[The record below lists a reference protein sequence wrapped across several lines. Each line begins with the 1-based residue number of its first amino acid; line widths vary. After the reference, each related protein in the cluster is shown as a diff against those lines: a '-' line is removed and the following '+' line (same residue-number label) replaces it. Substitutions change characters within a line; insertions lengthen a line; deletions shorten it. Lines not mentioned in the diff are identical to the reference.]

1 LKAEALP
8 PETRFEAFLAELQQY
23 RPELDPGVLRR
34 AFRLAQTAHGGQ
46 LRQSGELFLIH
57 PVEVARIQLDL
68 LRRRADLTILAAS
81 LLHDTVEDTAAVSF
95 ETLEREFGAEV
106 ASLVDGVT
114 KIGVLP
120 FRSPEV
126 TQSENYRKM
135 LLSMARD
142 IRVILIKLADR
153 LHNMRTL
160 DWLEPERRR
169 RIAQETLDIYAPI
182 AHRLGIARFKWELED
197 LAFKH
202 LDPESYRMLVAK
214 IAEKR
219 EERERAIEEVEGPLR
234 ALLAERG
241 IAAEVTG
248 RPKHLLSI
256 WRKMQR
262 LNTPFEEIFDLLGI
276 RILTETQD
284 DCYRVF
290 GMVHEIFTPVADHF
304 KDYIATPKS
313 NMYQSLH
320 TTVLVPEQ
328 KRMVEIQIRTREMH
342 VVSQIGI
349 AAHYA
354 YKEGS
359 AARDRELQKK
369 LGEFIVQGTTEW
381 QDDTGDPAEFMD
393 FLRTS
398 LYQDEVFVF
407 TPKGGLKHLPRG
419 ATPIDFAYSIHT
431 DVGHH
436 CVGAKVNGRIVPLRY
451 PLKSGE
457 VVEII
462 SSPQGQPSENW
473 LGFVGTSRAKQKIR
487 HFLMQERLEVS
498 VGLGRD
504 ILTRELRKHHVKLP
518 PEKELE
524 EVSQSF
530 GLSDVP
536 LLYAKIGQGD
546 LSVASIVARM
556 LPEKP
561 AEEPKTA
568 SALERIK
575 RLAQRPVKGVRI
587 GELDGLLIR
596 IAQCCQPIPG
606 DKVIGLITKGR
617 GISVHRVDCPNT
629 FDDRVP
635 PERRIEVEWD
645 VARDQHFLVRL
656 QVVSGDRSKLLA
668 DVASA
673 ISRTGTYMRHGAMGS
688 TGDGEARGQF
698 VLEVRNLSHLQ
709 RVLDA
714 IRRVRGVRQVE
725 RQNTI
730 AGFDVPEGEAGDS
743 SESSE
748 SSERS
753 RRPRT
758 DSGRDWR
765 KR

>member
-1 LKAEALP
+1 VKTEAAQP
-8 PETRFEAFLAELQQY
+8 VERFEALLVELDGY
-23 RPELDPGVLRR
+23 RPGLDAGVLRR
-34 AFRLAQTAHGGQ
+34 AFETARAAHGGQ
-46 LRQSGELFLIH
+46 VRQSGAPFLSH
-57 PVEVARIQLDL
+57 PLEVAAILLDL
-68 LRRRADLTILAAS
+68 LRRRADLTILTAA
-81 LLHDTVEDTAAVSF
+81 LLHDAVEDSAAV
-95 ETLEREFGAEV
+95 TLAALQREFGPEV
-106 ASLVDGVT
+106 AALVDGVT
-114 KIGVLP
+114 KIGDLP

-160 DWLEPERRR
+160 DWLEPERRQ
-169 RIAQETLDIYAPI
+169 RIAQETRDIYAPI

-202 LDPESYRMLVAK
+202 LDAEHYRMLAARV
-214 IAEKR
+214 AEKR
-219 EERERAIEEVEGPLR
+219 EERERAVAETEAPLR
-234 ALLAERG
+234 RRLAERG
-241 IAAEVTG
+241 IRAEVSG

-262 LNTPFEEIFDLLGI
+262 LDAPFEEIYDLLGI

-284 DCYRVF
+284 DCYRVL
-290 GMVHEIFTPVADHF
+290 GVAHEMFTPVADHF

-320 TTVLVPEQ
+320 TTVLVPEH
-328 KRMVEIQIRTREMH
+328 KHMVEIQIRTREMH
-342 VVSQIGI
+342 MVSEIGI

-359 AARDRELQKK
+359 AGRDRELQDK
-369 LGEFIVQGTTEW
+369 LGEFIAQGTTEW
-381 QDDTGDPAEFMD
+381 QDDAGDPAEFMD

-451 PLKSGE
+451 RLKSGE
-457 VVEII
+457 VVEIV
-462 SSPQGQPSENW
+462 SSPQGQPSEDW
-473 LGFVGTSRAKQKIR
+473 LHAVATSRAKQKIR
-487 HFLMQERLEVS
+487 HWLGEQRLEAS
-498 VGLGRD
+498 VRIGRD
-504 ILTRELRKHHVKLP
+504 ILTRELRKQHLKLP
-518 PEKELE
+518 TDKELE
-524 EVSQSF
+524 EISQSF
-530 GLSDVP
+530 GLTDAP
-536 LLYAKIGQGD
+536 LLYAKLGQGD
-546 LSVASIVARM
+546 LSVASVVAR
-556 LPEKP
+556 LRPGKPPEE
-561 AEEPKTA
+561 ARGA
-568 SALERIK
+568 SALERIR

-606 DKVIGLITKGR
+606 DHVIGLITKGR
-617 GISVHRVDCPNT
+617 GISVHRMDCPNT
-629 FDDRVP
+629 FEDRVP

-645 VARDQHFLVRL
+645 VERDQHFLVRL
-656 QVVSGDRSKLLA
+656 LVVSADRANLLA

-709 RVLDA
+709 RVVQA
-714 IRRVRGVRQVE
+714 IRRVRGVRRVE
-725 RQNTI
+725 REST
-730 AGFDVPEGEAGDS
+730 AADAEAAEGGPSEAS
-743 SESSE
+743 
-748 SSERS
+748 
-753 RRPRT
+753 PA
-758 DSGRDWR
+758 
-765 KR
+765 

>member
-1 LKAEALP
+1 MKAEGLP
-8 PETRFEAFLAELQQY
+8 PAEQFAAFLAELEQY
-23 RPELDPGVLRR
+23 RPGTATDGLER
-34 AFRLAQTAHGGQ
+34 AYRLAESAHGGQ
-46 LRQSGELFLIH
+46 LRQSGEPYLTH
-57 PVEVARIQLDL
+57 PLAAADILLDL
-68 LRRRADLTILAAS
+68 LRRRADLTILIAA
-81 LLHDTVEDTAAVSF
+81 LLHDTVEDTAAVS
-95 ETLEREFGAEV
+95 LEALEKQFGAEV
-106 ASLVDGVT
+106 ATLVDGVT
-114 KIGVLP
+114 KISDLP

-160 DWLEPERRR
+160 DWLEPARRR

-202 LDPESYRMLVAK
+202 LDPEPYRMLVAK

-234 ALLAERG
+234 ARLAERG
-241 IAAEVTG
+241 ITAEVTG
-248 RPKHLLSI
+248 RPKHLFSI

-262 LNTPFEEIFDLLGI
+262 RDAPFEEIYDLLGI

-284 DCYRVF
+284 DCYRVL
-290 GMVHEIFTPVADHF
+290 GVVHEMFTPVADHF
-304 KDYIATPKS
+304 TDYIGTPKS

-320 TTVLVPEQ
+320 TTVLVPEH

-359 AARDRELQKK
+359 SRGDRELQQK
-369 LGEFIVQGTTEW
+369 LGEFIVQGTGEW
-381 QDDTGDPAEFMD
+381 QDDTGDPEEFMD

-419 ATPIDFAYSIHT
+419 ATPIDFAYAIHS
-431 DVGHH
+431 DVGQHT
-436 CVGAKVNGRIVPLRY
+436 VGAKVNGRIVPLHY

-457 VVEII
+457 VVEVI

-473 LGFVGTSRAKQKIR
+473 LAFVATSRAKQKIR

-498 VGLGRD
+498 VALGRD
-504 ILTRELRKHHVKLP
+504 ILVRELRKHHAKLP
-518 PEKELE
+518 AEKELE

-546 LSVASIVARM
+546 LSGASVVARL

-561 AEEPKTA
+561 VEEPKGA

-629 FDDRVP
+629 FEDRVA

-656 QVVSGDRSKLLA
+656 LVVSGDRSNLLA

-673 ISRTGTYMRHGAMGS
+673 ISRTGTYMRHGAMSS

-698 VLEVRNLSHLQ
+698 VLEVRNLSHLR

-725 RQNTI
+725 RQNTVV
-730 AGFDVPEGEAGDS
+730 GFDLPEGEEDAAPEAG
-743 SESSE
+743 
-748 SSERS
+748 
-753 RRPRT
+753 RRTRA
-758 DSGRDWR
+758 DGDRGWR
-765 KR
+765 KRG